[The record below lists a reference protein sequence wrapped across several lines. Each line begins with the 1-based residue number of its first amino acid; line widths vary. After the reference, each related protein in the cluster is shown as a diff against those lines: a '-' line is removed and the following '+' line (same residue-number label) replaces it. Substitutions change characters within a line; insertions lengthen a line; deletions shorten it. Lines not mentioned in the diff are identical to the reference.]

1 MRRRYRASVA
11 ALRRAVNAEAVP
23 MARGA
28 SASHLARMEP
38 HANQPVVYAG
48 APLDDA
54 DAVLIMV
61 HGRNAA
67 PRNILELIDRFRRP
81 RVACAAPAAAGGT
94 WYPNS
99 FMAPRASN
107 EPGLSSA
114 LAMLEALVTA
124 TIDRG
129 VPANKI
135 VLLGFSQGACLT
147 SEFVLRHPRRYGGV
161 AIFSGGLIGVPGTT
175 WDDVPVDG
183 HASLADTP
191 MFFGCSDVD
200 GHIPKERVLESEAVF
215 RRLGARVTRTLY
227 PGMGHLVND
236 DEIQALQQ
244 ILDEASAN

>member
-1 MRRRYRASVA
+1 MVS
-11 ALRRAVNAEAVP
+11 
-23 MARGA
+23 
-28 SASHLARMEP
+28 
-38 HANQPVVYAG
+38 AG

-54 DAVLIMV
+54 DAVVIMV

-67 PRNILELIDRFRRP
+67 PRNILELIDRFQRP
-81 RVACAAPAAAGGT
+81 RVACVAPAAAGGT

-124 TIDRG
+124 TIERG
-129 VPANKI
+129 VPTNKI

-161 AIFSGGLIGVPGTT
+161 AIFSGGVIGVPGST
-175 WDDVPVDG
+175 WDDVT
-183 HASLADTP
+183 ASLDGTP
-191 MFFGCSDVD
+191 MFFGCSDID
-200 GHIPKERVLESEAVF
+200 AHIPKERVLESAALF
-215 RRLGARVTRTLY
+215 QRLGARVMCTLY

-236 DEIQALQQ
+236 DEIHALQQ
-244 ILDEASAN
+244 MLDEASANER